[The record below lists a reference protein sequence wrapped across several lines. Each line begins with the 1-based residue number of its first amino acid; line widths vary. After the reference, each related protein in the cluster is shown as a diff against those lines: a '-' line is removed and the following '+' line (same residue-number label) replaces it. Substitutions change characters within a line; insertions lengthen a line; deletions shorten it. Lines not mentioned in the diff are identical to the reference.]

1 MNENNFD
8 VWILVN
14 KAGETYMT
22 PSGCIAIFRSNFTA
36 AMIARYELE
45 NNEEWSFKEII
56 ADDALFSDSYV
67 NFID

>member
-1 MNENNFD
+1 
-8 VWILVN
+8 
-14 KAGETYMT
+14 MT